1 MKTTELK
8 KGFQDGKYEELLRDI
23 YIDESVLDYQK
34 ERYIKQSRAL
44 RNYLGKKK

>member
-23 YIDESVLDYQK
+23 YIE
-34 ERYIKQSRAL
+34 IGRAHV
-44 RNYLGKKK
+44 

>member
-23 YIDESVLDYQK
+23 YIDESVRLPERTLYQSNR
-34 ERYIKQSRAL
+34 EL
-44 RNYLGKKK
+44 

>member
-23 YIDESVLDYQK
+23 YIYEYVLY
-34 ERYIKQSRAL
+34 
-44 RNYLGKKK
+44 